1 MNRRHFLA
9 TSIAALLGGPAF
21 AQQADAALRAKI
33 TAASAKAVAF
43 LDKAQKPDG
52 SWGSPD
58 YPAMT
63 ALCVTAHLR
72 APGGNFAKG
81 KAVQTGLD
89 FVRQHAQPDG
99 GIYTRAMGNYN
110 TSICL
115 ATLVLADD
123 HRDDKLIADARKF
136 LIAGQAKNSVN
147 PEQNGGW
154 GYESGG
160 KRGRPDLDNTVFA
173 LEALRAAETQRRT
186 RELPAGPELDWKAAM
201 DFVSR
206 CQNNTA
212 TNKEPWASD
221 DAGNKGGFIYSPGDS
236 PAGEVTTADGKKAL
250 RSYGSMTY
258 AGVLSLIYAEA
269 KKDDPRIAA
278 AIGWIQRHWSLEEN
292 PGQGGQGLFY
302 YYHVMAKALAA
313 SGIEELATEDG
324 KRFRWREMLAEK
336 LLALQKPDGS
346 WASENPRWMEKDPVL
361 VTCYCILAL
370 AYISGRA

>member
-1 MNRRHFLA
+1 
-9 TSIAALLGGPAF
+9 
-21 AQQADAALRAKI
+21 
-33 TAASAKAVAF
+33 
-43 LDKAQKPDG
+43 
-52 SWGSPD
+52 
-58 YPAMT
+58 
-63 ALCVTAHLR
+63 
-72 APGGNFAKG
+72 
-81 KAVQTGLD
+81 
-89 FVRQHAQPDG
+89 
-99 GIYTRAMGNYN
+99 MGNYN

-136 LIAGQAKNSVN
+136 LIAGQAKNSAH

-278 AIGWIQRHWSLEEN
+278 AIGWIQRHWSLDEN

-361 VTCYCILAL
+361 VTCYCIIAL
-370 AYISGRA
+370 AYINGRA

>member
-1 MNRRHFLA
+1 MNRRRFLA
-9 TSIAALLGGPAF
+9 TSIAALLGAPAF
-21 AQQADAALRAKI
+21 AEQGDAALRAKI
-33 TAASAKAVAF
+33 GSAIAKGLAF
-43 LDKAQKPDG
+43 LDKSQKPDG
-52 SWGSPD
+52 SWSSPD

-63 ALCVTAHLR
+63 ALCVMAHLR
-72 APGGNFAKG
+72 APGGKFAKT
-81 KAVQTGLD
+81 KPANDGLD
-89 FVRQHAQPDG
+89 FVRKHAQPDG
-99 GIYTRAMGNYN
+99 GIYARAMGNYN

-115 ATLVLADD
+115 VTLVLADD
-123 HRDDKLIADARKF
+123 RRDDKIIADARKF
-136 LIAGQAKNSVN
+136 LIGGQVKNSVK

-186 RELPAGPELDWKAAM
+186 REIPGGPELDWEAAM

-221 DAGNKGGFIYSPGDS
+221 DADNKGGFIYSPGDS

-258 AGVLSLIYAEA
+258 AGVLSLIYADA

-278 AIGWIQRHWSLEEN
+278 AIGWIQRHWSLDEN
-292 PGQGGQGLFY
+292 PGQGAQGLFY
-302 YYHVMAKALAA
+302 YYHTMAKALSAGG
-313 SGIEELATEDG
+313 SDELTTADG
-324 KRFRWREMLAEK
+324 KRIHWRADLAQK
-336 LLALQKPDGS
+336 LIALQKPDGS
-346 WASENPRWMEKDPVL
+346 WASDNARWMEKDPVL

-370 AYISGRA
+370 AFIHDRA